1 MPQGRVDALVAL
13 RGEAR
18 AQEVEGVGRGGG
30 GGAGGGAGEEG
41 LGGAGEGVG
50 GGGEV
55 LQEEGGLSVG
65 GEVDGVVEDVEELGG
80 DVAFP
85 EGGEAFLVEDGAE
98 GAEGAEVGGAA
109 AVGGAGGKGVGEGVG
124 LELEADL
131 DYVEGG
137 DDEAGGGRVLVVV
150 LRRRVW
156 PRDGDVPGDEAGRG
170 ARCHD
175 LEPRALILEGLGF
188 GRHSH
193 TRGLGRWMA
202 GVWVARAV
210 TRPGKAGV
218 TERMRV
224 QMVARSVGDGEGG
237 GGQVARSR
245 GGESRYPERN
255 GCRFS
260 QYFACVC
267 CN

>member
-1 MPQGRVDALVAL
+1 MPQGGVDALVAL

-30 GGAGGGAGEEG
+30 GGAGAGAGEEG

-50 GGGEV
+50 WGGEA

-85 EGGEAFLVEDGAE
+85 EGGETFLVEDGAE
-98 GAEGAEVGGAA
+98 GAEGAGVDGL
-109 AVGGAGGKGVGEGVG
+109 AVGVVAGGEGVGEGVG

-150 LRRRVW
+150 LRRRVC
-156 PRDGDVPGDEAGRG
+156 PRDGDGDIPGDKAGRG
-170 ARCHD
+170 ARSHD

-193 TRGLGRWMA
+193 PRGVGAWMVGVLLGL
-202 GVWVARAV
+202 
-210 TRPGKAGV
+210 
-218 TERMRV
+218 
-224 QMVARSVGDGEGG
+224 
-237 GGQVARSR
+237 
-245 GGESRYPERN
+245 
-255 GCRFS
+255 
-260 QYFACVC
+260 
-267 CN
+267 